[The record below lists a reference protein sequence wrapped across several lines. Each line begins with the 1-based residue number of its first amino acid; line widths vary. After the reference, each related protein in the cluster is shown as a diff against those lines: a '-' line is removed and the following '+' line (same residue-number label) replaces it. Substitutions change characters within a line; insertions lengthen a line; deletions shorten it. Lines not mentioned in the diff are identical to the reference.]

1 MKKGFYYFYYR
12 LAKFYKD
19 VFGIDDSELFFVF
32 SCYNWGMLVLLAS
45 LYFYLLSIE
54 TLTFWWMGIRTNATI
69 IFLTMLPFAFIH
81 IYLEQREVWLPKKF
95 KELESEYKDEKLS
108 WLKGLFV
115 FFFVILSLVCFIMA
129 LRFCK

>member
-12 LAKFYKD
+12 LAKFYKN

-32 SCYNWGMLVLLAS
+32 SCYSWGMLVLLAS

-54 TLTFWWMGIRTNATI
+54 TMTLWWIGIRTNATI

-81 IYLEQREVWLPKKF
+81 IYLERREKSLQKKF
-95 KELESEYKDEKLS
+95 KELESEYRNEKLS
-108 WLKGLFV
+108 WLKGLLLFL
-115 FFFVILSLVCFIMA
+115 FVILSLVCFIMTIK
-129 LRFCK
+129 LCK